1 MKWTLQQ
8 IADWT
13 KAKVLSSVNVEFNE
27 VGTDSRQDLTGKVFV
42 ALKGDNFDA
51 HDYLNQAVEK
61 GAAALVVHKL
71 KPEFENLKNKVS
83 IILVQDTLRA
93 LQDFA
98 SGYRDTLSCT
108 VIGITGSNGKTT
120 TKEFTA
126 AVLNQFQKTHFSQG
140 SFNNHW
146 GVPLTLLGI
155 SKDTKFAVIEM
166 GMNNYGEIAR
176 LVQIAKPDI
185 VVCTMIGTAHIEFF
199 GTKENIAKSK
209 SEIYMESAEN
219 TIRIFN
225 QDQDLTFD
233 MMYPVAKKFPA
244 SRMLSFSQKNN
255 EADVYLKIEELSMRE
270 MKISGIIAGVRGE
283 ARIAVFGRQNLTN
296 LMATASI
303 AYACKMPP
311 EEIWKALPACKT
323 SWGRNQFIATES
335 GAEILFDGYNAN
347 PDSMRALL
355 ENVSLLKVSGKKI
368 GIFGEMKEQGAA
380 APEVHREIG
389 QLAGTVG
396 LAQIYFVG
404 EDCKYFDEGLSSAGY
419 SGERFVAQDVTQ
431 EMLAY
436 LSQTVNGGDIVL
448 IKGSRGARTER
459 FIPACRPINWA
470 GKV

>member
-8 IADWT
+8 IAEWT
-13 KAKVLSSVNVEFNE
+13 QARVLSQAATEFNE

-42 ALKGDNFDA
+42 ALKGENFDA
-51 HDYLNQAVEK
+51 HEYLNQAVEK
-61 GAAALVVHKL
+61 GAAALLVHQL
-71 KPEFENLKNKVS
+71 KPEFENLKNKVT
-83 IILVQDTLRA
+83 ILMVSDTLKA

-98 SGYRDTLSCT
+98 SGYRNTLNCK

-126 AVLNQFQKTHFSQG
+126 AVLSQFQKTHYSQG

-155 SKDTKFAVIEM
+155 PKDTKFAVVEM

-176 LVQIAKPDI
+176 LVQIAKPNI

-209 SEIYMESAEN
+209 SEIYMESDEN

-244 SRMLSFSQKNN
+244 SRMLTFSQKNN
-255 EADVYLKIEELSMRE
+255 EADVFFKIDQLTMRHLQ
-270 MKISGIIAGVRGE
+270 ISGFIAGVRGE
-283 ARIAVFGRQNLTN
+283 ALVSVFGRQNLTN
-296 LMATASI
+296 LMAAATI
-303 AYACKMPP
+303 AFACEVPP
-311 EEIWKALPACKT
+311 DKIWKALTKCVT
-323 SWGRNQFIATES
+323 SWGRNQFIATEV

-347 PDSMRALL
+347 PDSMLALL
-355 ENVSLLKVSGKKI
+355 ENLTLLTVTGKKI
-368 GIFGEMKEQGAA
+368 GIFGQMKEQGAA
-380 APEVHREIG
+380 APQAHREIG
-389 QLAGTVG
+389 LRAGQAG
-396 LAQIYFVG
+396 LSQIYFVG
-404 EDCKYFDEGLSSAGY
+404 EDHSYFNEGLDMAGY
-419 SGERFVAQDVTQ
+419 SGPRFTAPDLKE
-431 EMLAY
+431 EMLEHLAK
-436 LSQTVNGGDIVL
+436 SVSSGDIIL
-448 IKGSRGARTER
+448 IKGSRGAKTER